1 MKSCDEMV
9 DSLLERRE
17 KYVLERTRKRK
28 RTARILSVC
37 CMCLAVGLC
46 AVVLIVKDSL
56 RSVSGN
62 NELPIVSFYADIDM
76 YPQYPLPSAGE
87 IRMTYRLECA
97 VKEYGSG
104 ALYRIY
110 IDILDGDKVLPVDS
124 EIVKAEL
131 ERLSENGYD
140 VSVENY
146 TIMDAEYSGVVALV
160 ALEQLESFDANDS
173 YGYYIHLHDEC
184 IPPNL
189 LPDPI
194 V

>member
-1 MKSCDEMV
+1 M
-9 DSLLERRE
+9 
-17 KYVLERTRKRK
+17 
-28 RTARILSVC
+28 
-37 CMCLAVGLC
+37 
-46 AVVLIVKDSL
+46 
-56 RSVSGN
+56 
-62 NELPIVSFYADIDM
+62 
-76 YPQYPLPSAGE
+76 
-87 IRMTYRLECA
+87 
-97 VKEYGSG
+97 KEYGSG

-110 IDILDGDKVLPVDS
+110 IDILDGDKVLPADS

-131 ERLSENGYD
+131 ERLSENGYN